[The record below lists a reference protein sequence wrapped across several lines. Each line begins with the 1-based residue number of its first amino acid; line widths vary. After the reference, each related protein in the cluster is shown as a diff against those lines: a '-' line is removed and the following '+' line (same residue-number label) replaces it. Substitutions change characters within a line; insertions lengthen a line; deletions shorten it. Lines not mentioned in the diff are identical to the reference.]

1 MKTFQ
6 RWIIQLKKFNDTLKK
21 LLVAFLYVPDSVLGA
36 LSKIDKNPIPGTMTE
51 CVCVPCGVLGAGEEG
66 QEKDRNTMDIFL

>member
-21 LLVAFLYVPDSVLGA
+21 LLVAFLYVSDSVLGA
-36 LSKIDKNPIPGTMTE
+36 MSKIDKNPIPGN
-51 CVCVPCGVLGAGEEG
+51 
-66 QEKDRNTMDIFL
+66 DD